1 MEYEKYVI
9 FRMKDKVMDFIE
21 SVLWCRKYGNEDL
34 NRFIDGI
41 IKDGNE
47 IYQISEQGQLE
58 RENIEFGGKY
68 YQSNKRMNTQKKVER
83 AYQYLILNINERKR
97 VNNANLEREV
107 VKGDKV
113 RSITIHNKNFKQEN
127 KYEEVMDKIQSKI
140 SVYLSSLYPENKSVS
155 DVSSVMS
162 KRYFINKKE
171 EDLYLKYEELRPLFS
186 NVEKYLPKKEYISF
200 VEMIYVGVLVSVSN
214 GTYKKYI
221 RVVTNIDDGKKEW
234 IHELKSELHDSNKQ
248 KQIISNLM
256 LRFHEFID
264 EEYRRGD
271 VTEETKNKF
280 QLLFMPLIMTLLE
293 VKFKPKSEFKE
304 FKYYWYEDSESS
316 WYEETDNRWFKE
328 FKEYIERLDDKV
340 KEQRLK
346 PNIEFCYR
354 KYNNEKCNKGL
365 DDIYEDLKNINIQEI
380 VIMGMY
386 YYYLEKFL
394 SAINKEFDLFI
405 EVFNVK

>member
-9 FRMKDKVMDFIE
+9 CRMKDKVMDFIE

-47 IYQISEQGQLE
+47 IYQFSEQGRLE
-58 RENIEFGGKY
+58 RENIEYGGKY
-68 YQSNKRMNTQKKVER
+68 YQSNKRMSTQKNVER
-83 AYQYLILNINERKR
+83 AYNYLILNINDRKR
-97 VNNANLEREV
+97 INNSNLEREV

-155 DVSSVMS
+155 DVSSVMP

-186 NVEKYLPKKEYISF
+186 NVEKYLPKKEYLSF
-200 VEMIYVGVLVSVSN
+200 VEMIYVGVLVTVSN

-221 RVVTNIDDGKKEW
+221 RVATKMDDGKKEW
-234 IHELKSELHDSNKQ
+234 IHELKSELHSPNRQ
-248 KQIISNLM
+248 KQIIINLI

-264 EEYRRGD
+264 EEHRIGD
-271 VTEETKNKF
+271 VTDETKNKF
-280 QLLFMPLIMTLLE
+280 QLLFIPLIMTLLE
-293 VKFKPKSEFKE
+293 AKFTPKSEFKE
-304 FKYYWYEDSESS
+304 FNYYWYEDSESN
-316 WYEETDNRWFKE
+316 WYEEADNSWFKE
-328 FKEYIERLDDKV
+328 FKEYIECLDDKV
-340 KEQRLK
+340 KEHRLK
-346 PNIEFCYR
+346 PNIEYCNR
-354 KYNNEKCNKGL
+354 KYNQGKSNKGF
-365 DDIYEDLKNINIQEI
+365 DDIYDEFKNISIREI
-380 VIMGMY
+380 VLMGMY
-386 YYYLEKFL
+386 YYYLEKLL
-394 SAINKEFDLFI
+394 SAINKEFDQFI
-405 EVFNVK
+405 NVFIVE